1 MEEKFG
7 TEWYKLLKTFLDS
20 SKFYGMSN
28 AINKDRESFEVIP
41 EKGSPLFFKVFRD
54 LQPKDIKVV
63 TIDLDP
69 YHSDK
74 SIYDGYA
81 FSCSNSLRPQPSLA
95 NIIKEIESNYPD
107 NLELDRC
114 DLSYLVKQG
123 VFLVNTALSVIV
135 GKPESHLHIWQPFTE
150 YWISQLTENYRDI
163 VFLMFGNK
171 AMKFEPFIARN
182 KGHKVLT
189 CSHPSP
195 LSHTSTFTPFTGSRI
210 FIKCNEELI
219 ARGKNIINF

>member
-20 SKFYGMSN
+20 PKFYGMSN

-63 TIDLDP
+63 TIGLDP

-95 NIIKEIESNYPD
+95 NIIKEIEDNYPD

-123 VFLVNTALSVIV
+123 VFLINTALSVIV

-150 YWISQLTENYRDI
+150 YWIKQLTENYRDI
-163 VFLMFGNK
+163 VFMLWGSK
-171 AMKFEPFIARN
+171 SAKYEQFITPH
-182 KGHKVLT
+182 KGHIALK

-195 LSHTSTFTPFTGSRI
+195 LSNLKTDNPFTGSKI
-210 FIKCNEELI
+210 FIKCNEELE
-219 ARGKNIINF
+219 ARNKQLINW

>member
-20 SKFYGMSN
+20 PKFYGMSN

-41 EKGSPLFFKVFRD
+41 EKGSPLFFKIFKD
-54 LQPKDIKVV
+54 LQPSKIKVV
-63 TIDLDP
+63 ILGQDA
-69 YHSDK
+69 YYSDK

-150 YWISQLTENYRDI
+150 YWIKQLTENYRDI
-163 VFLMFGNK
+163 VFMLWGSK
-171 AMKFEPFIARN
+171 SAKYEQFITTH
-182 KGHKVLT
+182 KGHIALK

-195 LSHTSTFTPFTGSRI
+195 LSHLSTSTPFTGSKI